1 MATLKVVVIFFNEFY
16 VSKSRATL
24 SSFFLFQ
31 VHLRFTFKHR
41 SRNEAKE
48 KLGPAPW
55 ALAYLKLVN
64 DTNGTTVKD
73 GYHDLLV
80 YKVEKK
86 FDLSN
91 PTYLDLPSLKTN
103 NTAYKAKLMPYNNN
117 LSLITKD
124 VLTIHTPLC
133 STKLTQNLGLLSLL
147 KWRSEPDN
155 LRHNLTVFA
164 REVKAA
170 EVVKFLPDVLDA
182 LFSILME
189 NSDSEVYDNLVF
201 EALIAV
207 IEMVTADKFK
217 QFVPVLEVYI
227 NENYS
232 ATLAYNKLLVVFK
245 DYVEAA
251 IGGANGRS
259 VGNGGGLPLSA
270 AELKR
275 RTEKLAQAMHSLPFL
290 FKFVVKS
297 RLLFA
302 ALNGGKGTEPF
313 EVMLRDVLLSLVK
326 LMFGG
331 LGSQSDLL
339 AIQAACLKHIVLT
352 VTDLVQVFPRRSL
365 AEILMKMMTSLPT
378 GQLTEQKLDTLR

>member
-1 MATLKVVVIFFNEFY
+1 
-16 VSKSRATL
+16 
-24 SSFFLFQ
+24 
-31 VHLRFTFKHR
+31 
-41 SRNEAKE
+41 
-48 KLGPAPW
+48 
-55 ALAYLKLVN
+55 
-64 DTNGTTVKD
+64 
-73 GYHDLLV
+73 
-80 YKVEKK
+80 
-86 FDLSN
+86 
-91 PTYLDLPSLKTN
+91 
-103 NTAYKAKLMPYNNN
+103 MP
-117 LSLITKD
+117 
-124 VLTIHTPLC
+124 
-133 STKLTQNLGLLSLL
+133 
-147 KWRSEPDN
+147 
-155 LRHNLTVFA
+155 
-164 REVKAA
+164 
-170 EVVKFLPDVLDA
+170 
-182 LFSILME
+182 
-189 NSDSEVYDNLVF
+189 
-201 EALIAV
+201 
-207 IEMVTADKFK
+207 ADKFK

-251 IGGANGRS
+251 IGGASGRS

>member
-1 MATLKVVVIFFNEFY
+1 
-16 VSKSRATL
+16 
-24 SSFFLFQ
+24 
-31 VHLRFTFKHR
+31 
-41 SRNEAKE
+41 
-48 KLGPAPW
+48 LGPAPW
-55 ALAYLKLVN
+55 ALSYLKLVN
-64 DTNGTTVKD
+64 DSNGTTVKD

-86 FDLSN
+86 FDFSN

-103 NTAYKAKLMPYNNN
+103 SATYKAKLMPYNNF

-124 VLTIHTPLC
+124 VLTVHTTLC

-155 LRHNLTVFA
+155 LRQNLTVFA

-189 NSDSEVYDNLVF
+189 NSDSELYDNLVF

-207 IEMVTADKFK
+207 IGMVTADKFK

-251 IGGANGRS
+251 IGGANNRI
-259 VGNGGGLPLSA
+259 VGVGGGLPLSA
-270 AELKR
+270 TELKR
-275 RTEKLAQAMHSLPFL
+275 RTEKLAQAMQALPFL

-313 EVMLRDVLLSLVK
+313 EGMLRDVLLSLVK

-331 LGSQSDLL
+331 CGSQSDLL
-339 AIQAACLKHIVLT
+339 TIQSACLKHIVLT
-352 VTDLVQVFPRRSL
+352 VPDLVQVFPRRNL
-365 AEILMKMMTSLPT
+365 AEILMKMMTALPA
-378 GQLTEQKLDTLR
+378 GQLTEQKLDTLRWTCTSLRIFVTNNRIFY